1 MSQFN
6 PKIISNFGHQLKQ
19 QGRLMPSNSLYT
31 NGFAARGKTIHRIGT
46 RYLYSCFLLQRD
58 GLYTVYANPRYTG
71 YRGAYKQALSIDIS
85 EADVD
90 HYFARAAAKQGMK
103 LDAALREEDSPTA
116 SPDGEIFLAMGAPP
130 ASINR
135 SAQEKTDLNTMV
147 MKLLGQSSLDTKVKA
162 AIGMRKYDDP
172 AVAELVLS
180 TGFQAPHALVRWDN
194 IHEVTTATLK
204 GREREVFA
212 TYFETKSEET

>member
-6 PKIISNFGHQLKQ
+6 PKIISDFGQLLKQ
-19 QGRLMPSNSLYT
+19 LNRPIPITSIYT
-31 NGFAARGKTIHRIGT
+31 NGFAGHGKTIHRIGT

-58 GLYTVYANPRYTG
+58 GLYTVYANPRYNS
-71 YRGAYKQALSIDIS
+71 YRSAYKQALSIDIS

-90 HYFARAAAKQGMK
+90 HYFARAAAEKDMK
-103 LDAALREEDSPTA
+103 LDAALREEDSPAA
-116 SPDGEIFLAMGAPP
+116 SPDGEIFLAMGALPR
-130 ASINR
+130 SINR
-135 SAQEKTDLNTMV
+135 SVQDKTDLITMM
-147 MKLLGQSSLDTKVKA
+147 MKLLGQSSLDPKVKT

-172 AVAELVLS
+172 AIAEKVLS

-212 TYFETKSEET
+212 TYFATKPKMG